1 MFISMWIYET
11 GFRFAVRKPHALYI
25 FLLILVSLIF
35 ERQNSKIMAVEGT
48 TVVLCVV
55 FVLFF

>member
-1 MFISMWIYET
+1 MWIYET